1 MKPKKLTASEK
12 RMKIHQQRFAMI
24 ILLCNVLDSEQGVS
38 NGIKSAISASLL
50 NIIDSSMIPDEDE
63 ALINLINN
71 SIDGFCKQVEEA
83 SDITD
88 YRSQLL
94 ESVQI
99 AREVMDVLNKK
110 IERIKEGEDILK
122 NICLN

>member
-1 MKPKKLTASEK
+1 MKDKKLTASEK
-12 RMKIHQQRFAMI
+12 KMRVHQQRFAMI

-50 NIIDSSMIPDEDE
+50 NIMDTSMIPVEDE

-71 SIDGFCKQVEEA
+71 SIDAFCKEVEET
-83 SDITD
+83 SGIED

-94 ESVQI
+94 ESVQM
-99 AREVMDVLNKK
+99 AREVIDALSKK

-122 NICLN
+122 NISLN